1 MPSEFQPFTDLLGG
15 EFPDSYSVMIIGEA
29 SAGKSI
35 LCQHLANHYLN
46 QGKPCVYVTYDC
58 FPDEIRSN
66 MKNFGWDISTHEQNG
81 LFAFV
86 DGYSST
92 AGKASPEKYLLK
104 QPFALSELG
113 INISTAMDELTQK
126 APRVFFD
133 STVPLFTRLD
143 PAKVA
148 EFLQD
153 RSAQIK
159 GENGIFFFAIGQGTI
174 PQDQQHRLEEVVDC
188 IIDLEIKEQK
198 GETMKRLRIR
208 KMRGRPV
215 SDLWIKFTVNKKK
228 GFLLSPSKQSLKSRK

>member
-1 MPSEFQPFTDLLGG
+1 
-15 EFPDSYSVMIIGEA
+15 
-29 SAGKSI
+29 
-35 LCQHLANHYLN
+35 
-46 QGKPCVYVTYDC
+46 
-58 FPDEIRSN
+58 

-104 QPFALSELG
+104 QPFALSDLG

-159 GENGIFFFAIGQGTI
+159 GENGIFFFTIGQGTI